1 MKNGIILSAI
11 VFTLS
16 LTACSNYLEEFE
28 DEYRDSA
35 YAKTDI
41 FSPTESSASIIDAGD
56 SSGTSSKDAS
66 SSDARAE
73 GQSSGKTDEEYDC
86 YMNDSACISEIANE
100 FGKTV
105 RLLDSRNNNVYTA
118 IYVGGLYFETAF
130 GESVFDD
137 FVSFLL
143 MTENL
148 EYEGDSVTALDT
160 NGVFFY
166 TYENAEKAC
175 PTGWRLPKI
184 TPEWSFLLKG
194 DGSQFYIELPDD
206 EKGCYTDGKFDSGKS
221 IFYWAQKEGET
232 SWFVQKNYLAND
244 NSELPKKCNAFPVR
258 CAKEF
263 GRYADYAGSSSSSG
277 ETKSSFGGGNTSLS
291 VLNCDD
297 FGGDTLYDSDNV
309 GGHVLWNSDLYNYG
323 YNDNFVSNIVFDD
336 KVEFCVEYKDVK
348 KDSIPMAYLGNANY
362 GYFYKYLSK
371 DASAATFTIN
381 SNSDSCTTAISSTSK
396 ACESSNRQN
405 VMENFKN
412 FVIQNA
418 TATKIMVKGE
428 YTIEYL
434 SSSSSSVK
442 SQSSSSS
449 NISSSSGLQNCDA
462 FKKDEDAYDLYGS
475 EESLFGATSF
485 NSSYEANKGSHLEL
499 NENSKFCIEY
509 KKVTNDY
516 DCSFGFKK
524 SYAGDSSTFF
534 LCTIKAGSVT
544 ELTMDDMK
552 CEKKTKSKGG
562 YESCVDDDSTVA
574 LRNIN
579 YFYVHSN
586 VTVKNVYVKNAEIKA
601 NSSSSSVKSSSS
613 SAKSSSSCEDIF
625 NSSCLMSDAAKILN
639 KNSSS
644 SISGTLLFEAKDSGK
659 MKNGEEISTRS
670 STGDLNSSF
679 ADGWMKVSGYSQP
692 NAPQVAFFANPGLET
707 EAPNLPVDIG
717 SWGGVC
723 VTYSSNVDFMLVAH
737 YNWNDKIENVEIGK
751 IERTTSAY
759 PVTQKCLEWGEK
771 KNSLT
776 AIDQISLIHIQEGD
790 DPEIA
795 TIYIKNISTVKK
807 NEVVIN
813 VEGTAGEH
821 GDLFYKLED
830 ETIDLT
836 LFGSFTVPK
845 DVRDNNIYLMVTADG
860 KDYYSKTAYLSGVA
874 QLDKV
879 CGPVEDTS
887 SCPAYDQDF
896 STLQNPVLN
905 LIGLQNLG
913 QFNKGD
919 EIKYTVTFHPKS
931 WYAAPASTST
941 SN

>member
-86 YMNDSACISEIANE
+86 YMNDSACISKIAND

-105 RLLDSRNNNVYTA
+105 RLFDSRNNNVYTA
-118 IYVGGLYFETAF
+118 IYVGGLYFETAG

-137 FVSFLL
+137 SVSFLL

-194 DGSQFYIELPDD
+194 EGSQFYIELPDN
-206 EKGCYTDGKFDSGKS
+206 ENGCYTNGEFDSGKS

-309 GGHVLWNSDLYNYG
+309 GGHVLWNIDLYNYG

-449 NISSSSGLQNCDA
+449 NISSSSGLQNCEA
-462 FKKDEDAYDLYGS
+462 FKKDGDAYDLYGS
-475 EESLFGATSF
+475 EESLFVGTSI
-485 NSSYEANKGSHLEL
+485 NGRYEPKGNAMHLEL
-499 NENSKFCIEY
+499 KENSEFCIEF
-509 KKVTNDY
+509 VGSIDT
-516 DCSFGFKK
+516 
-524 SYAGDSSTFF
+524 DSIF
-534 LCTIKAGSVT
+534 I
-544 ELTMDDMK
+544 
-552 CEKKTKSKGG
+552 G
-562 YESCVDDDSTVA
+562 YRVDDNSAIYFGKLLGKGPVAQFTLESVKYKIRNGEGEKDGFSEKEVA
-574 LRNIN
+574 LANIN
-579 YFYVHSN
+579 YFYVQFNLVEIKSI
-586 VTVKNVYVKNAEIKA
+586 YVKNAEIKE

-625 NSSCLMSDAAKILN
+625 NFSCLMSDAAKILN

-644 SISGTLLFEAKDSGK
+644 SISGTLLFDASSKERK
-659 MKNGEEISTRS
+659 MKNGDSLIINSVND
-670 STGDLNSSF
+670 DLSGFSE
-679 ADGWMKVSGYSQP
+679 GWMRVYGNGELTIKFFTDPKFVNNQYSHQD
-692 NAPQVAFFANPGLET
+692 
-707 EAPNLPVDIG
+707 VDISGWGGICMTYASNVSFDMNLHSKESAQVSFTFEKDLKFKTFCG
-717 SWGGVC
+717 SW
-723 VTYSSNVDFMLVAH
+723 SDWENL
-737 YNWNDKIENVEIGK
+737 DK
-751 IERTTSAY
+751 
-759 PVTQKCLEWGEK
+759 L
-771 KNSLT
+771 KN
-776 AIDQISLIHIQEGD
+776 IKYISLK
-790 DPEIA
+790 PKSTVTPA
-795 TIYIKNISTVKK
+795 VIYIKNIYTKKKTDVAFGLEFGNVEAQSDVCPKCFIWNVKETINLNLFDSYTVTGDDCS
-807 NEVVIN
+807 NFDLAVIN
-813 VEGTAGEH
+813 NEDSYLLGVEKTNENVDVQID
-821 GDLFYKLED
+821 DLNVCETEDGINPKTDLQCATTYGSLE
-830 ETIDLT
+830 
-836 LFGSFTVPK
+836 
-845 DVRDNNIYLMVTADG
+845 
-860 KDYYSKTAYLSGVA
+860 
-874 QLDKV
+874 
-879 CGPVEDTS
+879 
-887 SCPAYDQDF
+887 
-896 STLQNPVLN
+896 NPVLTKIN
-905 LIGLQNLG
+905 GMACEANEL
-913 QFNKGD
+913 
-919 EIKYTVTFHPKS
+919 TVTFHPKS
-931 WYAAPASTST
+931 WYAAPI

>member
-86 YMNDSACISEIANE
+86 YMNDSACISKIANE

-194 DGSQFYIELPDD
+194 DGSRFYIELPDN
-206 EKGCYTDGKFDSGKS
+206 EKGCYTDGKFDSDKS

-232 SWFVQKNYLAND
+232 SWFVQKNHLAND

-336 KVEFCVEYKDVK
+336 KVEFCVEYKDEK
-348 KDSIPMAYLGNANY
+348 KDSIPMVYLGNAYY

-381 SNSDSCTTAISSTSK
+381 SNSDSCTTAISSTLK

-449 NISSSSGLQNCDA
+449 NISSSSGLQNCEA
-462 FKKDEDAYDLYGS
+462 FKEDGGKLIYPQNNGNYGFTKGINIS
-475 EESLFGATSF
+475 IYNVTSG
-485 NSSYEANKGSHLEL
+485 YHLEL
-499 NENSKFCIEY
+499 NEDSEFCIEF
-509 KKVTNDY
+509 TD
-516 DCSFGFKK
+516 
-524 SYAGDSSTFF
+524 
-534 LCTIKAGSVT
+534 
-544 ELTMDDMK
+544 
-552 CEKKTKSKGG
+552 KTKSDVQFTFGFMYSNTSVYFTSSIEENSLAAEFEVNKA
-562 YESCVDDDSTVA
+562 SCLMNDSTTIAFRIKCGENAKGNA
-574 LRNIN
+574 LKNIN
-579 YFYVHSN
+579 YFYYDVSG
-586 VTVKNVYVKNAEIKA
+586 TPIKNIYVKNAEIKE
-601 NSSSSSVKSSSS
+601 NSSSSSEPADACPDEDGVWHTLYDSGNKIADMLNDSSSYGSDYHGYNFLDTQSQDFLNVDSICIEYKNTTEIVELENTLGVHMGYWNSNNHQYQYVVPILDKQKFNKVKFPDGLCDS
-613 SAKSSSSCEDIF
+613 SFSNKTCDPTHINVIELPDSSKKHVF
-625 NSSCLMSDAAKILN
+625 VQKIMYKGEI
-639 KNSSS
+639 KNSEPANACPDVDGDWRTLYENDSL
-644 SISGTLLFEAKDSGK
+644 SISGGSCAYGSCTGFDDSYDGYALGNFYDFSDVESICIEYENTAEGEGLKSQLGVHLGHRSNDNQAYRYVVPIIEDQNFYKVKFSDDLCDTDFEDGQCRKT
-659 MKNGEEISTRS
+659 IS
-670 STGDLNSSF
+670 
-679 ADGWMKVSGYSQP
+679 V
-692 NAPQVAFFANPGLET
+692 
-707 EAPNLPVDIG
+707 
-717 SWGGVC
+717 
-723 VTYSSNVDFMLVAH
+723 
-737 YNWNDKIENVEIGK
+737 IEF
-751 IERTTSAY
+751 
-759 PVTQKCLEWGEK
+759 P
-771 KNSLT
+771 KNSV
-776 AIDQISLIHIQEGD
+776 
-790 DPEIA
+790 
-795 TIYIKNISTVKK
+795 TVKK
-807 NEVVIN
+807 VMYKGTLVI
-813 VEGTAGEH
+813 GQ
-821 GDLFYKLED
+821 DPYK
-830 ETIDLT
+830 
-836 LFGSFTVPK
+836 
-845 DVRDNNIYLMVTADG
+845 N
-860 KDYYSKTAYLSGVA
+860 
-874 QLDKV
+874 
-879 CGPVEDTS
+879 
-887 SCPAYDQDF
+887 DQ
-896 STLQNPVLN
+896 QN
-905 LIGLQNLG
+905 
-913 QFNKGD
+913 
-919 EIKYTVTFHPKS
+919 
-931 WYAAPASTST
+931 
-941 SN
+941 